1 MYEFLY
7 GVPPFNDESAE
18 KVFANIT
25 SRRIFFPPDDD
36 EMQTS
41 PEARDLMERLM
52 CLDARRRLGAHGT
65 DEIKRHPFFAGL
77 DWESLMT
84 TPGPFVPQPT
94 EEVSTDYFD
103 ARGLTDLPDE
113 LNPTLASVNPSAATA
128 DDPVIAALADDFGA
142 FNFRNLSA
150 SKAAN
155 DEVLTKI
162 SAWPASS
169 HLRS

>member
-1 MYEFLY
+1 M
-7 GVPPFNDESAE
+7 
-18 KVFANIT
+18 
-25 SRRIFFPPDDD
+25 
-36 EMQTS
+36 
-41 PEARDLMERLM
+41 RL
-52 CLDARRRLGAHGT
+52 
-65 DEIKRHPFFAGL
+65 
-77 DWESLMT
+77 S
-84 TPGPFVPQPT
+84 QST

-113 LNPTLASVNPSAATA
+113 LNPTLASVNPSAATV